1 MSYKKLQCKFPEHR
15 LVRFISTTKE
25 CSLSLKER
33 WVYSTL
39 LWRYKCKPVT
49 KARLSKWTGV
59 DRTRTLPRILTRLSN
74 LRLVLRDGKRFKA
87 VEPPTDL
94 APWFATYISGLG
106 ANERIVLAYNWAVYD
121 RSRDIID
128 NLVICAD
135 ALSQHTAAKLARRFG
150 VCGKTITAA
159 RRRIKKANQENVPPV
174 VSESKPV
181 VVERTPT
188 MPVSLEPVSSS
199 GQDVQIH
206 VSLMARSL
214 AYDYTKYHGIA
225 TRAKKELEKLCE
237 LFKHM
242 ERKEIGQIISA
253 LVTKFGKSDGL
264 ADAIW
269 NLLRMRYDEY
279 RFPTPYDKIMADIG
293 VGKRDY
299 AGFAEDDDDL
309 SIFGDEDLELAI

>member
-1 MSYKKLQCKFPEHR
+1 MSYKKLQSKFPEHR
-15 LVRFISTTKE
+15 LVRFISTTKA
-25 CSLSLKER
+25 CTLSLKER

-74 LRLVLRDGKRFKA
+74 LRLVISDGKRFKA
-87 VEPPTDL
+87 IEPPTAL
-94 APWFATYISGLG
+94 APWFATHVRGSGS
-106 ANERIVLAYNWAVYD
+106 NERSVSSYNWAIYD
-121 RSRDIID
+121 PSRDIID
-128 NLVICAD
+128 NLVACAD
-135 ALSQHTAAKLARRFG
+135 ALGKHTASKLASRYG

-159 RRRIKKANQENVPPV
+159 RRRIQEASQGNVPPV
-174 VSESKPV
+174 VLESKPV
-181 VVERTPT
+181 VVEQTPP

-206 VSLMARSL
+206 ISLMARSL

-299 AGFAEDDDDL
+299 SDFAEDDDDL